1 MTQLYEI
8 KVSLSPNQKKNLSN
22 AFHKKE
28 TIVLRLTKD
37 SLSGNDTLYVP
48 STVVK
53 RLAKSQKLEKGM
65 DIKLAKTN
73 IRKQVGGS
81 LLTSILTLGRTL
93 APTLGKTLGLSALAG
108 LASEGASQVVKKI
121 AGKGVQSGG
130 FLIPQNKIDQLIAYK
145 HLLTDKQK
153 RDILNSVQSGGQL
166 VLKPTKSQY
175 GGFLG
180 TLLASIGIP
189 LAIEALKKITG
200 GAPRMGSDL
209 TKGHGAPR
217 MGSDLTKGHGAPR
230 MGSDL
235 TKGHG
240 APRIGMYQPPPF
252 IGTWEQARKGGGKK
266 KKIKKNRKI
275 RSRTIAGKKQS
286 IQKRTSLKHS
296 IVKPKFHKKIPM
308 SNYDLLDWCKYLNI
322 PINNV
327 LSREESSP
335 HNHMQALF
343 IYNLEP
349 SYMSG
354 SHWVATYVKNGI
366 INYFDSFGMPPFQ
379 EIVNH
384 AKRTNMTLLHQ
395 SDQIQNLL
403 TTTCGYFCLYFLN
416 EMSKGRSYYDLLKVF
431 NSHNT
436 MENEK
441 YIENYFKII

>member
-22 AFHKKE
+22 AYHKRE

-48 STVVK
+48 SNVVK
-53 RLAKSQKLEKGM
+53 RLRKNQKLRKGM

-189 LAIEALKKITG
+189 LAVEAIKKMTG
-200 GAPRMGSDL
+200 GAPRMGSKL
-209 TKGHGAPR
+209 
-217 MGSDLTKGHGAPR
+217 
-230 MGSDL
+230 
-235 TKGHG
+235 KGHG

-266 KKIKKNRKI
+266 KSKKV
-275 RSRTIAGKKQS
+275 RSRTIARQKQS
-286 IQKRTSLKHS
+286 IQKRPSLKHS
-296 IVKPKFHKKIPM
+296 IVKPKFHKNIPR
-308 SNYDLLDWCKYLNI
+308 SNYDLLKWCKYLNI

-335 HNHMQALF
+335 HNHKQALF

-384 AKRTNMTLLHQ
+384 AKN
-395 SDQIQNLL
+395 
-403 TTTCGYFCLYFLN
+403 
-416 EMSKGRSYYDLLKVF
+416 KYDI
-431 NSHNT
+431 ST
-436 MENEK
+436 SE
-441 YIENYFKII
+441 

>member
-209 TKGHGAPR
+209 TTG
-217 MGSDLTKGHGAPR
+217 GAPR

-266 KKIKKNRKI
+266 KNK
-275 RSRTIAGKKQS
+275 KKQ
-286 IQKRTSLKHS
+286 
-296 IVKPKFHKKIPM
+296 KK
-308 SNYDLLDWCKYLNI
+308 SGAGLLLGKNSPFKNVPLLNI
-322 PINNV
+322 
-327 LSREESSP
+327 
-335 HNHMQALF
+335 
-343 IYNLEP
+343 
-349 SYMSG
+349 
-354 SHWVATYVKNGI
+354 
-366 INYFDSFGMPPFQ
+366 
-379 EIVNH
+379 
-384 AKRTNMTLLHQ
+384 LL
-395 SDQIQNLL
+395 
-403 TTTCGYFCLYFLN
+403 
-416 EMSKGRSYYDLLKVF
+416 
-431 NSHNT
+431 
-436 MENEK
+436 
-441 YIENYFKII
+441 

>member
-22 AFHKKE
+22 AFHKRE

-37 SLSGNDTLYVP
+37 SLTGNDTLYVP

-53 RLAKSQKLEKGM
+53 RLRKNQKLKKGM
-65 DIKLAKTN
+65 DIKLSKTN

-93 APTLGKTLGLSALAG
+93 APTLGKTIGLSALAG
-108 LASEGASQVVKKI
+108 LASEGAAQVVKKI
-121 AGKGVQSGG
+121 AGKGLQSGG

-153 RDILNSVQSGGQL
+153 RDILNSNQSGGQL

-189 LAIEALKKITG
+189 LAVEAIKKMTG
-200 GAPRMGSDL
+200 GAPRMGSKL
-209 TKGHGAPR
+209 E
-217 MGSDLTKGHGAPR
+217 
-230 MGSDL
+230 
-235 TKGHG
+235 GHG

-266 KKIKKNRKI
+266 KKSKKV

-286 IQKRTSLKHS
+286 IQKRPSLKHS
-296 IVKPKFHKKIPM
+296 IVKPKFNKHIPM
-308 SNYDLLDWCKYLNI
+308 SNFDLLDWCKYLNI

-335 HNHMQALF
+335 HNHKQALF

-354 SHWVATYVKNGI
+354 SHWVGTYVKNGI

-384 AKRTNMTLLHQ
+384 AKRKNMTLLHQ
-395 SDQIQNLL
+395 SDQIQNLM

>member
-22 AFHKKE
+22 AYHKRE
-28 TIVLRLTKD
+28 TIVLRLTKN

-93 APTLGKTLGLSALAG
+93 APTIGKTLGLSALAG

-121 AGKGVQSGG
+121 TGG
-130 FLIPQNKIDQLIAYK
+130 FLIPNDKINQLIAYK

-153 RDILNSVQSGGQL
+153 RDILNSFQSGGKL
-166 VLKPTKSQY
+166 VLKPTKSQS

-189 LAIEALKKITG
+189 LAVEAIKKMTG
-200 GAPRMGSDL
+200 GAPRMGSKL
-209 TKGHGAPR
+209 
-217 MGSDLTKGHGAPR
+217 
-230 MGSDL
+230 
-235 TKGHG
+235 KGHG
-240 APRIGMYQPPPF
+240 APRIGMYQPPPPF

-266 KKIKKNRKI
+266 KKKKIGRW
-275 RSRTIAGKKQS
+275 TVAGKKQS

-296 IVKPKFHKKIPM
+296 IVKPKFHKNIPM
-308 SNYDLLDWCKYLNI
+308 SNYDLLKWCKYLNI

-335 HNHMQALF
+335 HNHKQALF

-379 EIVNH
+379 EIVDH
-384 AKRTNMTLLHQ
+384 AKRKNMTLLHQ
-395 SDQIQNLL
+395 NNQIQNIN

-416 EMSKGRSYYDLLKVF
+416 EMSKGRSYYDSMKVF
-431 NSHNT
+431 NIHNT
-436 MENEK
+436 MKNEK
-441 YIENYFKII
+441 YFSNLMMLVI